1 MTDAISPIGY
11 IGRGIFNLFNVPAQ
25 AIIGGFGGGAAGI
38 KGYKDLIGNAGAVKE
53 ISANN
58 LAVAKLA
65 ELAKELAKSGTS
77 PTIGQIVHAHV
88 STLFQKLFGYGLAGI
103 NGSGLGAA
111 YKGILTR
118 LTSQNFAALGTAIGK
133 VGLPG
138 LAFLGVGGVLAGIS
152 LMSGIRTGINGYYK
166 WSDTGKGYPVDL
178 VDKPWVHGLH
188 SMTGWGTVLGI
199 GLLCVPHAHM
209 IGAATAIGCGL
220 GMFGVSMLR
229 QVMGGVHYLNVPEA
243 APRPFNTI
251 LRWLNNGE
259 RFYA

>member
-1 MTDAISPIGY
+1 MTDGISPIGW
-11 IGRGIFNLFNVPAQ
+11 IGRGIFNLFNVPTQ
-25 AIIGGFGGGAAGI
+25 AIIGGFGGSTAGI
-38 KGYKDLIGNAGAVKE
+38 KGYKGLIGSAGAVKE
-53 ISANN
+53 IPAST
-58 LAVAKLA
+58 LALADLAKLGDKA
-65 ELAKELAKSGTS
+65 G
-77 PTIGQIVHAHV
+77 IGQIVRAHV

-118 LTSQNFAALGTAIGK
+118 LTSQNFTALGTAIGT

-138 LAFLGVGGVLAGIS
+138 LALLGVGGVLAGIF
-152 LMSGIRTGINGYYK
+152 LMGGIRTGINGYYK

-188 SMTGWGTVLGI
+188 SMTGWGTALGI

-243 APRPFNTI
+243 APRPFNTVF
-251 LRWLNNGE
+251 RWLNNGE
-259 RFYA
+259 RFYK